1 MAFSF
6 LEYLFSFQSYSRF
19 CILSDD
25 IIGGSTN
32 TVQHS
37 IKNIS
42 RSIKAV
48 VFKLGIINVHHKRNK
63 MTPVMPLP

>member
-1 MAFSF
+1 MVFSF
-6 LEYLFSFQSYSRF
+6 LEYLFSFQRCSRF

-25 IIGGSTN
+25 VIGGSTN

-42 RSIKAV
+42 RNIIAV
-48 VFKLGIINVHHKRNK
+48 VFKLGTINVHHKRNK
-63 MTPVMPLP
+63 MTPVVSLP

>member
-6 LEYLFSFQSYSRF
+6 LGYLFSFQRYSRF

-25 IIGGSTN
+25 VIGGSTK

-42 RSIKAV
+42 RSIRAV
-48 VFKLGIINVHHKRNK
+48 VFKLGTTKETK
-63 MTPVMPLP
+63 

>member
-6 LEYLFSFQSYSRF
+6 LEYLFSFQRYSHFR
-19 CILSDD
+19 ISSDD
-25 IIGGSTN
+25 VIGGSSN

-42 RSIKAV
+42 RSIRAV
-48 VFKLGIINVHHKRNK
+48 VFKLGTINVHHKRNK
-63 MTPVMPLP
+63 MTPVVLLP

>member
-6 LEYLFSFQSYSRF
+6 LEYLFLFQRYSCF

-42 RSIKAV
+42 KSIIAV
-48 VFKLGIINVHHKRNK
+48 VFKLGTINVHHKRNK
-63 MTPVMPLP
+63 